1 MKKSD
6 YINTLRNELTAG
18 TLSKSILERIAYTVS
33 AFDKNAKSVDVPTLV
48 DLKRDIDAE
57 SKITVPELV
66 TVVEA
71 EIKPKA
77 KPAKKPAKPTKKPE
91 DAVPEVKTEKPKA
104 KKPAEKKVDKPVIE
118 TDTESTASGLVPFA
132 KFFPDTLDIANLGKF
147 KKRSDIL
154 THEAFREAVDG
165 DTNVVIAMYW
175 SPRMITKYEY
185 SAQYRVAKVKKFA
198 DDLDIVTP
206 VMFLDK
212 ETRVL
217 CVSAYTDAIVPIE
230 ENDFE
235 YIEDSNGKD
244 KYQVRLSHGV
254 EFELYSPISE

>member
-6 YINTLRNELTAG
+6 YINILRNELTAG
-18 TLSKSILERIAYTVS
+18 TLSKSILERIAYTV
-33 AFDKNAKSVDVPTLV
+33 AAYDKNARSVDVPTLV
-48 DLKRDIDAE
+48 DLKRDIDSD

-71 EIKPKA
+71 EIKPKS
-77 KPAKKPAKPTKKPE
+77 KPTKK
-91 DAVPEVKTEKPKA
+91 DAVAEKPKA
-104 KKPAEKKVDKPVIE
+104 KAKKPVEKKVDKPVIE

-147 KKRSDIL
+147 EKRSDIL

-230 ENDFE
+230 ETDFE

-244 KYQVRLSHGV
+244 TYQVRLSHGV